1 MPFSLRSWLFAITIL
16 LLAEDFQYLLKVGVS
31 AFGQTPTEM
40 IADFDGREENE
51 EGNEEKQEEKEEKK
65 EEKKEKDDDNKLYP
79 DDLLHINFQLTKH
92 KFTDAF
98 ALLSSTTHELE
109 GPPPEV

>member
-16 LLAEDFQYLLKVGVS
+16 LLAEDFQYLLKVGAS
-31 AFGQTPTEM
+31 AIEHPLTEM
-40 IADFDGREENE
+40 AADCDGCEKNE
-51 EGNEEKQEEKEEKK
+51 EGKEEKQEEKEEKK

-79 DDLLHINFQLTKH
+79 DDLLHINLQLAKH

-109 GPPPEV
+109 SPPPEV